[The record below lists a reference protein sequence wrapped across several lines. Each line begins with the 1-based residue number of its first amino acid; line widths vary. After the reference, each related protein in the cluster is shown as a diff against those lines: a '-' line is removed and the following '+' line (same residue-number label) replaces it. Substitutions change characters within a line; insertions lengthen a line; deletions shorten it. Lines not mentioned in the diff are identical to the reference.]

1 MIENVPKGMFL
12 ITSNLLINVTRIF
25 WQSFAFKNRKW
36 GYNNKFGVLPDRI
49 WRAIRFL
56 QKCNYLL
63 MWNLVKTKRKVARL
77 IRSGTPKPK
86 KVAHLIRDGAP
97 LDPRISSSNSNSNC
111 PLSTLPFSPIY
122 LSVSSSNTYVF
133 SALKF

>member
-1 MIENVPKGMFL
+1 MPVLYSMIENVPKGMFL

-86 KVAHLIRDGAP
+86 KNECLQKY
-97 LDPRISSSNSNSNC
+97 NC
-111 PLSTLPFSPIY
+111 LLMRY
-122 LSVSSSNTYVF
+122 LVK
-133 SALKF
+133 AKKKWRA